1 MPESGPGRRAAFN
14 RQSACKTRGH
24 NPRKRGDVTRILQSV
39 KAASVFVLLLTPLQA
54 ADALTIKSG
63 SFTYESH
70 LGHITLVGTSGLRL
84 QSTVDPSGGVMDLD
98 NQCGF
103 PACDAGTT
111 VVSLGAFWSGLDFTG
126 SLRLR
131 GREYQLGSGD
141 STAAN
146 GQIRFRG
153 TVEIPAAVGSE
164 EIEVSA
170 PFTMIGSLAHDQGA
184 DGQPIVESMRGAGTA
199 TVRFRPAPFDPSAWQ
214 LVSAVYVF
222 D

>member
-1 MPESGPGRRAAFN
+1 M
-14 RQSACKTRGH
+14 
-24 NPRKRGDVTRILQSV
+24 TRILQIV
-39 KAASVFVLLLTPLQA
+39 KTSCVFVFLLTPLQA

-70 LGHITLVGTSGLRL
+70 LGHITLVGTSGLRI
-84 QSTVDPSGGVMDLD
+84 QSTVDPGGGVMELD

-103 PACDAGTT
+103 PECEAGTT

-131 GREYQLGSGD
+131 GQEYPLGSGD

-153 TVEIPAAVGSE
+153 TIEIPAAVGSE
-164 EIEVSA
+164 EIEVSG
-170 PFTMIGSLAHDQGA
+170 PFTMTGSLAYGQGA
-184 DGQPIVESMRGAGTA
+184 DGSPIVESMLGAGTA
-199 TVRFRPAPFDPSAWQ
+199 TVRFRPSPFDPAAWQ
-214 LVSAVYVF
+214 FVSAAYVF
-222 D
+222 E